1 LHLLNLVLHQTI
13 CFIQKFVQSV
23 NISRS
28 TWISLLSTDQS
39 ALASFGTAAV
49 DLLAGAQAA
58 AAARHFSFLFLRS
71 FCLSVLMI

>member
-1 LHLLNLVLHQTI
+1 M
-13 CFIQKFVQSV
+13 
-23 NISRS
+23 
-28 TWISLLSTDQS
+28 LSTDQS

>member
-28 TWISLLSTDQS
+28 TWSSLLSTDQS
-39 ALASFGTAAV
+39 VLASFGTAAV

-58 AAARHFSFLFLRS
+58 AVSRHFSFLFLRS

>member
-13 CFIQKFVQSV
+13 CFIQKSVQSV

-58 AAARHFSFLFLRS
+58 AAAARQFHSCFSAAFACQCS
-71 FCLSVLMI
+71 

>member
-1 LHLLNLVLHQTI
+1 M
-13 CFIQKFVQSV
+13 
-23 NISRS
+23 
-28 TWISLLSTDQS
+28 LSTDQS

-58 AAARHFSFLFLRS
+58 AAAARHFSFLFLRS